1 MKLYK
6 LVFKNKEK
14 DVIFLGTY
22 LYDELE
28 IKDLNNTKELY
39 INIVKREHLKLY
51 PDDKLLYSHLLQEEL
66 EKIEII
72 GKTELYIEGL

>member
-6 LVFKNKEK
+6 LVFKNTEK
-14 DVIFLGTY
+14 NIMFLGTY

-28 IKDLNNTKELY
+28 IKDLNNSKELY
-39 INIVKREHLKLY
+39 INIVKREHLKMY
-51 PDDKLLYSHLLQEEL
+51 PDDKLLYPHLLDEEL

>member
-28 IKDLNNTKELY
+28 IKDLNNSKELY

-51 PDDKLLYSHLLQEEL
+51 PDDK
-66 EKIEII
+66 
-72 GKTELYIEGL
+72 

>member
-6 LVFKNKEK
+6 LVFKNTEK
-14 DVIFLGTY
+14 NVMFLGTY

-28 IKDLNNTKELY
+28 IKDLNVSKELY
-39 INIVKREHLKLY
+39 NNIVKREHLKMY
-51 PDDKLLYSHLLQEEL
+51 PDDKLLYPHLLDDEL

>member
-28 IKDLNNTKELY
+28 IKDLNNYKELY
-39 INIVKREHLKLY
+39 INIVKREYLKLY
-51 PDDKLLYSHLLQEEL
+51 QDDKLLYSHLLQEEL